1 MNKKEREYRIEV
13 QSKTAEELM
22 SDMEAFDDPHC
33 WGVFSDIV
41 HDEIERRLNLF
52 DKLVS
57 KEISVDDVLKL
68 EEEQRRE
75 TAINALIGN
84 ALTGFADE
92 EYNLV
97 YDMIESKDYAIVQNN
112 SGSYDIYDK
121 VNNEIAGS
129 GFDSVSSVIDY
140 VVGDNILDELEHE
153 AHQQGISNIPQTGDE
168 WREAVIRP
176 DLQDFINGHQT
187 EIGQVLLIADPDRM
201 NKNISLKELADD
213 FDVELPRIC
222 ESPCEEIDV

>member
-1 MNKKEREYRIEV
+1 MNKEEREYKAEIRN
-13 QSKTAEELM
+13 KTTEKLM
-22 SDMEAFDDPHC
+22 SDMAYFGYDSYYGEL
-33 WGVFSDIV
+33 GNIV
-41 HDEIERRLNLF
+41 RDEIERRLNLF

-57 KEISVDDVLKL
+57 KEISVDDIPKL

-75 TAINALIGN
+75 TAINALIG
-84 ALTGFADE
+84 FADE

-97 YDMIESKDYAIVQNN
+97 YNMIESKDYAIIQNN
-112 SGSYDIYDK
+112 SGSYDVYDK
-121 VNNEIAGS
+121 VNNEIVEL

-213 FDVELPRIC
+213 FDVEMPRIC

>member
-1 MNKKEREYRIEV
+1 MNKEEREYRIEV
-13 QSKTAEELM
+13 QNKTAEKLM
-22 SDMEAFDDPHC
+22 SDMETFDDPHYY
-33 WGVFSDIV
+33 GGFSNIV
-41 HDEIERRLNLF
+41 RDEIERRLNLF

-57 KEISVDDVLKL
+57 KEISVDDIPKL

-75 TAINALIGN
+75 AAINALI
-84 ALTGFADE
+84 GFADE

-112 SGSYDIYDK
+112 SGSYDVYDK
-121 VNNEIAGS
+121 VNNEIARS

-140 VVGDNILDELEHE
+140 IVGDNILDELEHE

-187 EIGQVLLIADPDRM
+187 EIGQVLLVADPDRM

>member
-1 MNKKEREYRIEV
+1 MNKEEREYKAEIRN
-13 QSKTAEELM
+13 KTTEQLM
-22 SDMEAFDDPHC
+22 SDMEYFGYDSYY
-33 WGVFSDIV
+33 GELGDIV
-41 HDEIERRLNLF
+41 RDEVERRLNLF

-57 KEISVDDVLKL
+57 KEISVDDIPKL
-68 EEEQRRE
+68 EEEQRRKA
-75 TAINALIGN
+75 AINALI
-84 ALTGFADE
+84 GFADE

-187 EIGQVLLIADPDRM
+187 EIGQVLLVADPDRM

>member
-1 MNKKEREYRIEV
+1 MNKEEREYRIEV

-41 HDEIERRLNLF
+41 RDEIERRLNLF

-112 SGSYDIYDK
+112 SGSYDVYDK

-153 AHQQGISNIPQTGDE
+153 AHQQGISNIPKTGDE
-168 WREAVIRP
+168 WREAVTRP

-213 FDVELPRIC
+213 FDVEMPRIC